1 MSNRKFR
8 FAGVSK
14 RDGEFHLRAS
24 NREIYDQ
31 ILKRDKDTH
40 ITIVKLAKPMTK
52 EEIRAALARR
62 KEFKSPAILKVLSR
76 DDEVLVVKAATKKK
90 TAARRKP
97 AASTETA
104 SAAA

>member
-52 EEIRAALARR
+52 EEIRAALVRR

-76 DDEVLVVKAATKKK
+76 DDEVVVVKATKKK